1 MRPALG
7 LGQKVEIPPH
17 SPVLF
22 AGEKGDRA
30 VKIRVLLSFIV
41 LCAVVPACQQAAE
54 DSEEAAARS
63 DSGASVV
70 EAAELKQSQ
79 RYERQILS
87 TAELMKQLM
96 DPIYED
102 LKDAIEFPPER
113 RKAWRALYIAAFN
126 LAEVNNLL
134 FSREPEDG
142 DDEEKKAYL
151 TTPEWIEE
159 SIEAVDLLVT
169 MAESVRAQADYD
181 VLKANY
187 MAVMNNCNQ
196 CHHQFEP
203 DEIDEIMPPESW
215 SEKVQVEP
223 DKISFI

>member
-1 MRPALG
+1 M
-7 LGQKVEIPPH
+7 
-17 SPVLF
+17 
-22 AGEKGDRA
+22 
-30 VKIRVLLSFIV
+30 KIRILLSLVV

-134 FSREPEDG
+134 FSREPEAG

-169 MAESVRAQADYD
+169 MAESVRAQSEYE
-181 VLKANY
+181 VMKANY

-196 CHHQFEP
+196 CHRQFEP